1 MTTVNTSAMYSPS
14 QIGFKGKEKRVIPTI
29 VKNLLEENRS
39 KRIIPEELINDPTKP
54 IKKVPTMVKNLLEE
68 NRGKRIVPEELLA
81 EEMSMV
87 GNLNKAVHSIQNAEL
102 LPPLKVRDASAA
114 VKKSF
119 EKDTNLAS
127 EMIEARLNRLETISK
142 MPEVKKIKAE
152 FANGSITQETY
163 MQKLSEIMNK
173 YLI

>member
-1 MTTVNTSAMYSPS
+1 MTTINTSAMYSPS

-29 VKNLLEENRS
+29 VKN
-39 KRIIPEELINDPTKP
+39 I
-54 IKKVPTMVKNLLEE
+54 LEE

-119 EKDTNLAS
+119 EKDPNLAS
-127 EMIEARLNRLETISK
+127 EMVEARLNRLETISK
-142 MPEVKKIKAE
+142 MAEVEKIKAE

-173 YLI
+173 YII

>member
-1 MTTVNTSAMYSPS
+1 MTTINTSAMYSPS

-29 VKNLLEENRS
+29 VKN
-39 KRIIPEELINDPTKP
+39 I
-54 IKKVPTMVKNLLEE
+54 LEE

-119 EKDTNLAS
+119 EKDPNLAS
-127 EMIEARLNRLETISK
+127 EMVEARLNRLETISK
-142 MPEVKKIKAE
+142 MPEVEKIKAE